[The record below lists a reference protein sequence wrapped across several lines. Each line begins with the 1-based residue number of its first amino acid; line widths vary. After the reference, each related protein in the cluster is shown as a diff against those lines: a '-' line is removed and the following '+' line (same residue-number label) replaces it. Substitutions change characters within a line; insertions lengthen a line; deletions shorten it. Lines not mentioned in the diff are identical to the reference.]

1 MIVRRGHLVSCLAG
15 LALGMALVGGVALQ
29 PERPRRGGNPP
40 EGAQPPVI
48 PGPDG
53 PGAGPMPFDRER
65 ALRRLEEKLAN
76 LERQRGLV
84 VRIQERLKA
93 GEVFERGDPELLEA
107 LRNTNTPQGGGG
119 APKPDGTATIDE
131 RLALRRLMN
140 DVDPKIGQRLDD
152 FNAKHPMAT
161 RIMANLLPKP
171 GEILRAHRED
181 RPLFDLYVEQMRGA
195 LDVGEAGMAFGEIV
209 KAGKGD
215 TEEGKARRA
224 AVRAAVAKQFDL
236 RRKVQEK
243 DIETLTKKI
252 EDLRARLRESAA
264 GQDEAVDN
272 FVERLAR
279 QAKEMRDGRPPR
291 ARPGGE
297 GPGPRPGPGGEPR

>member
-1 MIVRRGHLVSCLAG
+1 MMVRRGHLVSCLAG

-29 PERPRRGGNPP
+29 PVHPRRGGNPA
-40 EGAQPPVI
+40 EGAPPVM

-53 PGAGPMPFDRER
+53 PGAAPRPFDRER

-76 LERQRGLV
+76 LERQRALV

-107 LRNTNTPQGGGG
+107 LRSTTTPQGGGG
-119 APKPDGTATIDE
+119 VSKPDGAAAVDE
-131 RLALRRLMN
+131 RVALRRLMN

-195 LDVGEAGMAFGEIV
+195 LDVGEAGIAFGEIV

-215 TEEGKARRA
+215 TEEGKDKRA
-224 AVRAAVAKQFDL
+224 TVRAAVAKQFEL
-236 RRKVQEK
+236 RRRVQEK
-243 DIETLTKKI
+243 DIESLTRKI
-252 EDLRARLRESAA
+252 EDLRARLSESAA
-264 GQDEAVDN
+264 GQDKAVDT

-291 ARPGGE
+291 ERPTGD